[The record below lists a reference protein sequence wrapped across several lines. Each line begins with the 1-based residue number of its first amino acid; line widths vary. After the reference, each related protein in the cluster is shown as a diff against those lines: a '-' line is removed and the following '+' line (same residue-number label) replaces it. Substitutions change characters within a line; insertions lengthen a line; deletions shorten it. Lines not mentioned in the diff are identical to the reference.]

1 MNINDLEKLKL
12 IMQNSPKPFD
22 RSTVPFLPK
31 QRTALEMQGF
41 QDPFFNIFPGSSQE
55 PLPQQN
61 IIPDVSAFSQNV
73 KNIKLAEEEAK
84 RAEEM
89 AKREGLARMLMA
101 LGDALKGEDVISNAM
116 QRDQMFRKKEN
127 EKRREESISNFKEL
141 VKGTE
146 FEEIANAL
154 GDEFAY
160 NLYAEYTGK
169 KLLAGEE
176 PPKIVEGQDGFN
188 YYVYSDGRPPQRVL
202 PNIESVDEFSPS
214 DIYINNTEQP
224 IVFRGQTINPGE
236 QVVVDLKG
244 PNAVVTLPKGFD
256 LVSGNT
262 DTAGMRNLAEYKV
275 LQDKLKNNEITQD
288 QFDLWSEF
296 LIPRSSGRMNREE
309 FINKF
314 SFQAMNRKDGLGDPI
329 YKTYEDALQ
338 AAEEAWLMY
347 QGVVNVENEQG
358 YSEELLNLYLE

>member
-1 MNINDLEKLKL
+1 MSPLEKFNFM
-12 IMQNSPKPFD
+12 IQGGYNPMDGPINTNQMNSF
-22 RSTVPFLPK
+22 V
-31 QRTALEMQGF
+31 QRGF
-41 QDPFFNIFPGSSQE
+41 RQPFFNIGQRSSEQ
-55 PLPQQN
+55 PLTPQN
-61 IIPDVSAFSQNV
+61 IIPNVPSFSQNV
-73 KNIKLAEEEAK
+73 KDMKLAEDQAK
-84 RAEEM
+84 RLST
-89 AKREGLARMLMA
+89 AKLMMA
-101 LGDALKGEDVISNAM
+101 LGDALKGNDIISNAM
-116 QRDQMFRKKEN
+116 QREQMFKQQEN
-127 EKRREESISNFKEL
+127 EKRKEESISNFKEL

-169 KLLAGEE
+169 KLLAGKE
-176 PPKIVEGQDGFN
+176 PPKIVEGEDGFK
-188 YYVYSDGRPPQRVL
+188 YYVFTDGRPPERVL
-202 PNIESVDEFSPS
+202 PGIESVDEFSPS

-224 IVFRGQTINPGE
+224 IVFRGQTIEPG
-236 QVVVDLKG
+236 QQIVVDLSG
-244 PNAVVTLPKGFD
+244 PDAFVTLPFGLD

-262 DTAGMRNLAEYKV
+262 DTAGMRNLAEYQE
-275 LQDKLKNNEITQD
+275 LEEKLKNNEITQD

-329 YKTYEDALQ
+329 YESYEDALQ